1 MTELKETA
9 ITWLGRVSADFDVV
23 PSSLVFR
30 ERNEVDRSND
40 VHLTP
45 SQKFGVVT
53 QAKYQELAG
62 GKVVQKLSNAPMKHV
77 EPGDFVIHLRSFQ
90 GGIELSEIRGKVST
104 AYTVLSPVRSN
115 ESRYWRYF
123 LKSAPFISGLASS
136 TDQLRDGQTINYSR
150 FSRLKLLRPPLYVQ
164 RRIADYLDEKVHE
177 MDAQVALLED
187 LVKNLNSRSILFRNS
202 KILNNPYGAER
213 KLWSLVLKKD
223 EVSESKEYVALED
236 MESWTGV
243 AKTRQAES
251 RVTGIA
257 YSPGDVLFGK
267 LRPYLAKVYRA
278 ESSGVA
284 VGDVHVYKANPEIDS
299 RFLKHLLLTTDFVG
313 YAEMNS
319 TGVKMPRIEWPKI
332 SQFRVRVPTLPM
344 QREIADELD
353 RGTVEMDFLIKE
365 AKDLIENLKARKTA
379 LITEVVTGRKKV

>member
-1 MTELKETA
+1 MTEFPSVPIGLLCSLIGGGTPNTSKPEYWSLEDVGVPWIAISDMSTVREVKRAKKYVTEEGVTA
-9 ITWLGRVSADFDVV
+9 TRLRVSGPGTVLFAMYASVGKHAMLEV
-23 PSSLVFR
+23 PAVW
-30 ERNEVDRSND
+30 NQAIVG
-40 VHLTP
+40 LTP
-45 SQKFGVVT
+45 KNHKRLNSRFLYYSLESVQGLLPTLYRSTT
-53 QAKYQELAG
+53 QNNL
-62 GKVVQKLSNAPMKHV
+62 NA
-77 EPGDFVIHLRSFQ
+77 EQ
-90 GGIELSEIRGKVST
+90 VS
-104 AYTVLSPVRSN
+104 
-115 ESRYWRYF
+115 
-123 LKSAPFISGLASS
+123 
-136 TDQLRDGQTINYSR
+136 QLRIPVPCFET
-150 FSRLKLLRPPLYVQ
+150 Q
-164 RRIADYLDEKVHE
+164 RRIVDYLDEEVRE

-187 LVKNLNSRSILFRNS
+187 LAKNLNSRSILFRNS
-202 KILNNPYGAER
+202 KIFNNSYGAER
-213 KLWSLVLKKD
+213 KLWSLVSKKD

-353 RGTVEMDFLIKE
+353 RGTAEMDFLIKE